1 MPYKAMIKTI
11 LNPDLEV
18 AIMQSYPCGMTWA
31 FAGLQLYQNTRC
43 EWIE

>member
-18 AIMQSYPCGMTWA
+18 AIMQSYPCGHDLS
-31 FAGLQLYQNTRC
+31 FC
-43 EWIE
+43 WITAVP